1 MLSILDKY
9 IIKKFLT
16 TYFFMLGLIMLLAMV
31 FDIADRLSEFIQN
44 QASIGAIFS
53 EYYLNFLIFYGN
65 TYTALIV
72 FLSVIW
78 FTAKMA
84 QETEII
90 PILNS
95 GKPFNRFL
103 RPYMIAATVIMLI
116 TLIMNHFVLPQ
127 SNKVRLDFEERYYR
141 DAHHVDSY
149 HAEYPGNRVVYFD
162 SYNSADNLIQ
172 EFVLEK
178 YDDKKKIKYFIK
190 ARTAQNIKGT
200 NKWVM
205 EDYFEKFYSDDGDK
219 IVEGKRKTFTYDFSL
234 DDVAAREN
242 VVESLTYLELKK
254 FIKREKEKGSKNIPT
269 YEIELYQRTSLP
281 FATYVLTI
289 IGVSVASRKK
299 RGGIGVNI
307 AIGLG
312 LVFVYIFA
320 MKVMAVAAVNIGVPT
335 IIAVWV
341 PNILFSVFA
350 YLLYRNALR

>member
-1 MLSILDKY
+1 MLNILDKY
-9 IIKKFLT
+9 IIKKFLS

-31 FDIADRLSEFIQN
+31 FDIADRLSEFVQK
-44 QASIGAIFS
+44 QATFYEIFT

-65 TYTALIV
+65 TYTSLIV

-103 RPYMIAATVIMLI
+103 RPYMIGATIIMLL
-116 TLIMNHFVLPQ
+116 TLFMNHFVLPK
-127 SNKVRLDFEERYYR
+127 SNKIRLGFEEKYYR
-141 DAHHVDSY
+141 DAKHVDSY

-162 SYNSADNLIQ
+162 SYSGAENLIYD
-172 EFVLEK
+172 FVLEK
-178 YDDKKKIKYFIK
+178 YNDKKEIIYLLK
-190 ARTAQNIKGT
+190 ARTAQNTLGT

-205 EDYFEKFYSDDGDK
+205 EDYFEKYYSNDGDK
-219 IVEGKRKTFTYDFSL
+219 ILEGKKKSFTYDFNL
-234 DDVAAREN
+234 EDIATREN
-242 VVESLTYLELKK
+242 VAESLTFVELKK
-254 FIKREKEKGSKNIPT
+254 FIKRESDKGSKNIPM
-269 YEIELYQRTSLP
+269 YEIELYQRTALP
-281 FATYVLTI
+281 FAAYVLTI

-312 LVFVYIFA
+312 MVFVYIFA
-320 MKVMAVAAVNIGVPT
+320 MKVMAVAAVNVGVPS

-341 PNILFSVFA
+341 PNLLFSVFA
-350 YLLYRNALR
+350 YLLYRNAVR